1 MASERKDQ
9 DFARADARQDS
20 ISREEA
26 VRLLGVKK
34 ETLYTYVSRG
44 WIRSFPLDG
53 GREHVFSRA
62 DVERQRA
69 RSRARAGEGA
79 VAEGAMRFGEPII
92 ATRITEITAEGPRY
106 RGKLATD
113 LATRGISFETVA
125 LWLWVGVWQ
134 EGAAWEDVPAFEPP
148 HENVLSG
155 SPSTDVIKR
164 MARIVL
170 ELGAHA
176 AGEQSSLPETL
187 AAGRRIV
194 QALVG
199 TIGYITPQN
208 RYSRMHGG
216 ERLAAAVLRILG
228 GRATPDMV
236 AAIDAMMVLCADYE
250 LTPTSFAARVVAS
263 AGADLYASIAAGL
276 CAHSGVYTGQIC
288 DPLAELMTADAKGDE
303 LGRHLRSFGTSV
315 YGFNHA
321 LARGADP
328 RAAWMIERARTLSRR
343 NPSRATARMMSFLAR
358 LEADF
363 GLHPGLP
370 AGIVVLTS
378 ALGLPTRSATAIWG
392 IARTAGQIANV
403 IEQRAAGFILR
414 PRATFVGS

>member
-1 MASERKDQ
+1 MVRERKDQ
-9 DFARADARQDS
+9 DSARVDVRQDS
-20 ISREEA
+20 ISREQA

-44 WIRSFPLDG
+44 WIRSYPVDG
-53 GREHVFSRA
+53 GREHAFSRA
-62 DVERQRA
+62 DVERLRA

-92 ATRITEITAEGPRY
+92 ATRITEITAQGPRY
-106 RGKLATD
+106 RGQLATD
-113 LATRGISFETVA
+113 LASRGISFETVA

-148 HENVLSG
+148 HDDGVSG
-155 SPSTDVIKR
+155 SHSADVIKR

-170 ELGAHA
+170 ELGAHSA
-176 AGEQSSLPETL
+176 DEQGSVPETL

-199 TIGYITPQN
+199 TIGYVAPQN

-216 ERLAAAVLRILG
+216 ERIAAAVLRILG
-228 GRATPDMV
+228 GRATADMV
-236 AAIDAMMVLCADYE
+236 AAIDAAMVLCADYE

-263 AGADLYASIAAGL
+263 AGADLFASVAAGL
-276 CAHSGVYTGQIC
+276 CAHSGVFTGQIC
-288 DPLAELMTADAKGDE
+288 DTLVELMTVDEKGDE
-303 LGRHLRSFGTSV
+303 LGRRLRRFGASV

-328 RAAWMIERARTLSRR
+328 RAAWMIERARMLSRR
-343 NPSRATARMMSFLAR
+343 NPSRATARMMGFLAR
-358 LEADF
+358 AEADF

-370 AGIVVLTS
+370 AGMVVLTS
-378 ALGLPTRSATAIWG
+378 ALGLPTRSASAIWG
-392 IARTAGQIANV
+392 IARTAGQIANI

-414 PRATFVGS
+414 PRAMFVGS